1 MATTTKKKRDKKFD
15 PKKAARLRA
24 RGDVVH
30 TFTLEAANRLPLE
43 ESEIDTIMM
52 PVLGSL
58 DALQFGELDTEGFVI
73 LNEANCIAWSMGRI
87 VLQDGGATPGNLSI
101 AMSLKEHS
109 ERAAEALTAI
119 GERYKKTDRFGT
131 SATELQDV
139 RDAMSWYRRL
149 LEVLDSGQV
158 MRAMKEGAQM
168 VNDAIHN
175 GGRRLAKA
183 A

>member
-1 MATTTKKKRDKKFD
+1 MSKKKRDKKFD
-15 PKKAARLRA
+15 PNKAARQRA
-24 RGDVVH
+24 RAAVVH
-30 TFTLEAANRLPLE
+30 TFTLEAANRQPLE
-43 ESEIDTIMM
+43 EGEIDTIMM

-73 LNEANCIAWSMGRI
+73 LNEANCIAWSMGRV
-87 VLQDGGATPGNLSI
+87 VLQDGGATPGNMSI

-119 GERYKKTDRFGT
+119 GERFKKTDRFGT
-131 SATELQDV
+131 TATELQDV
-139 RDAMSWYRRL
+139 RDAMSWYRRM
-149 LEVLDSGQV
+149 LEVLDSGHV

-168 VNDAIHN
+168 VNDAINN
-175 GGRRLAKA
+175 GGRHARQA